1 MNAPRILAVS
11 ALLLAAA
18 GTLLWTGRSIPP
30 APPHAEHT
38 ASQNPDS
45 PAPRRVT
52 VMPLGTAPSTDGSN
66 DSLERT
72 EAGATTPVIRDGEW
86 SVLVLTPD
94 RRPIPDA
101 RVELVEVLTE
111 DAARA
116 SRSRTLVLDSV
127 RSGEDG
133 IARFAEPANAE
144 RVGIVAAADGWLR
157 AAVAPPTAL
166 VDEPSQPL
174 SLVLQPGAQLRGR
187 VVDPLGQPVP
197 NLEILA
203 VTAGQGVNH
212 VCLSS
217 VELRA
222 LGRFQD
228 PRNAE
233 FQQSRART
241 APDGSVTL
249 EGLPTRTELEIRS
262 DDPAW
267 RIAEPTNVASDA
279 SFVTWVA
286 EPAVGVVVRVLDAGA
301 RRPVPASA
309 TFRVDLDFSDGSR
322 QDVGQWVGKGRGS
335 LRFSFH
341 EELFPGLDELDVVQA
356 TFHGTVTTNA
366 GTESWRA
373 NPILDPA
380 QGGVVELEVLVSP
393 SALDAPASSTSS
405 PTLPLVLDV
414 LDGDGQPYAG
424 ALLVRWSSTTRAGN
438 PRGDVRAQMS
448 SAGIYRA
455 FVPLPGDVAELEV
468 SVEPANA
475 SGSLRPWT
483 RSVPAT
489 PDRIQSLSVRLP
501 PAGSVVILRPSRWT
515 SAWSVTASLRE
526 SPTDPWRGSWTFG
539 SRDDRLEL
547 NALLPAEWRFE
558 LTQDSPART
567 DTLTVQIRD
576 GDRTVIGG

>member
-1 MNAPRILAVS
+1 MKAHGALA
-11 ALLLAAA
+11 LAA
-18 GTLLWTGRSIPP
+18 TLLGLALALSWWESTEPAVPDRPGPPQPTSI
-30 APPHAEHT
+30 T
-38 ASQNPDS
+38 S
-45 PAPRRVT
+45 PSVAGISSTELT
-52 VMPLGTAPSTDGSN
+52 VGMTN

-72 EAGATTPVIRDGEW
+72 EAEGTPPTIRDGEW
-86 SVLVLTPD
+86 SILVLTPD

-116 SRSRTLVLDSV
+116 SRSRTLVLDSA

-157 AAVAPPTAL
+157 EVLAPPTAL
-166 VDEPSQPL
+166 VDEPSQPIT
-174 SLVLQPGAQLRGR
+174 LVLQPGAQLRGR

-197 NLEILA
+197 GLEILA
-203 VTAGQGVNH
+203 VTAGQGIDH

-222 LGRFQD
+222 LARFQD

-249 EGLPTRTELEIRS
+249 EDLPTRTELEIRS

-267 RIAEPTNVASDA
+267 RILEPTNVASDA
-279 SFVTWVA
+279 PFVTWVA
-286 EPAVGVVVRVLDAGA
+286 APALGVVVRVLDAVA

-309 TFRVDLDFSDGSR
+309 TFRVDLDLGDGSR
-322 QDVGQWVGKGRGS
+322 RDIGQWVGKGRGS

-341 EELFPGLDELDVVQA
+341 EELFPGLAELDVVQA
-356 TFHGTVTTNA
+356 TFHGTVTTSA

-380 QGGVVELEVLVSP
+380 RGGVVELDVLVSP
-393 SALDAPASSTSS
+393 NALDERASSNPS
-405 PTLPLVLDV
+405 PTLPLLLDV

-424 ALLVRWSSTTRAGN
+424 ALLVRWSSSTRAGS
-438 PRGDVRAQMS
+438 PRGDVRARMT

-455 FVPLPGDVAELEV
+455 EVPLPGDVAELEL

-483 RSVPAT
+483 RSVQAT
-489 PDRIQSLSVRLP
+489 PDRTSSLSVRLP

-515 SAWSVTASLRE
+515 SAWSVKASVRE

-539 SRDDRLEL
+539 TRDDRLEL

-558 LTQDSPART
+558 LTQDSPARSE
-567 DTLTVQIRD
+567 TLTIQIRAGD
-576 GDRTVIGG
+576 GAVIGG